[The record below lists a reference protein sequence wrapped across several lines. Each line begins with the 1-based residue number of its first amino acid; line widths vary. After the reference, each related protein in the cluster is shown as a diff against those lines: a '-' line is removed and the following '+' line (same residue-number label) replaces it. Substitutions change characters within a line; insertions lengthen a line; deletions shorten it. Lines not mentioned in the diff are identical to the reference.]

1 MVGLTIDDTDLKI
14 IAALQEDGRRTYGE
28 VGELIGLSEPATRQR
43 VHRLRESDVLRIVA
57 LTDPVRLGLR
67 RMAQVLI
74 RVDGDV
80 TEAARRLAELDAV
93 EYVIVV
99 TGSADVI
106 IEVVCED
113 EQRLFEI
120 INEEVRPIPGIR
132 DTETL
137 LVLHI
142 EKQVFNWG
150 ARAGRDSS
158 ARPDVEPDKD

>member
-1 MVGLTIDDTDLKI
+1 VEPKIDDTDLKI

-28 VGELIGLSEPATRQR
+28 IGEIIGLSEPATRQR
-43 VHRLRESDVLRIVA
+43 VHRLREADVLRIVA

-74 RVDGDV
+74 RVNGDV
-80 TEAARRLAELDAV
+80 KEVARKLAKLDTV
-93 EYVIVV
+93 EYVIVT
-99 TGSADVI
+99 TGSVDII
-106 IEVVCED
+106 IEIVCED

-120 INEEVRPIPGIR
+120 INEQIRAIRGVR

-142 EKQVFNWG
+142 EKQVFSWG
-150 ARAGRDSS
+150 ARAGRDPS
-158 ARPDVEPDKD
+158 ARQGDRGDA

>member
-1 MVGLTIDDTDLKI
+1 MTRIDETDLKI

-28 VGELIGLSEPATRQR
+28 IGELVGLSEPAARQR
-43 VHRLRESDVLRIVA
+43 VHRLRDEDVLRIIA

-67 RMAQVLI
+67 TVAQSFI

-80 TEAARRLAELDAV
+80 KKVARRLAKIDAV
-93 EYVIVV
+93 EYVVVV
-99 TGSADVI
+99 TGNVDLM
-106 IEVVCED
+106 IEIVCED
-113 EQRLFEI
+113 EKRLFEI
-120 INEEVRPIPGIR
+120 VNDEIRVIPGIR

-158 ARPDVEPDKD
+158 SRGSAESVD